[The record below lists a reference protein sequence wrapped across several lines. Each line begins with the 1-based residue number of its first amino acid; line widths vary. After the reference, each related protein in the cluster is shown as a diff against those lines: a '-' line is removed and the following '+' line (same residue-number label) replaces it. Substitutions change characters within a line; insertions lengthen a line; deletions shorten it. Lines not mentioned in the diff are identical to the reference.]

1 MRKITLS
8 FFLVILLTISGYG
21 QYKEPKLR
29 NNLNI
34 YKKDLKNKKIDNPT
48 KEECKYL
55 KQKAITLIKEA
66 YLINIGNENEASNK
80 EMKLIKEAH
89 YFSVNW
95 SAICN

>member
-21 QYKEPKLR
+21 QYKEPKLW

-95 SAICN
+95 SAICK